1 MKITRVSPFSNKKST
16 LEIDVTARQIA
27 SWEKGELIQDAMPN
41 LTPAEREFIEFGFT
55 PDEVYQHQCRL
66 LWAAGMIYLELI
78 ND

>member
-41 LTPAEREFIEFGFT
+41 LTPAEREFIKFGFT

-66 LWAAGMIYLELI
+66 LWVAGMIYLGLI